1 MSNPNKEKQN
11 ILYHFLISP
20 RFRIWR
26 HVLLLLSITFIAIN
40 GILGTFGE
48 NLSILGDKIYWIIF
62 SSLCLDLIV
71 IYFNLYV
78 LVPKLLLKSKYLQ
91 YIVALSIL
99 VSIFIFINFSC
110 EYCIFKQES
119 ISFGESSTFYSK
131 TNLMYE
137 SIYSFVIYVILIVSI
152 STTVLFKNWLINV
165 QRVSQLESEDLRSQ
179 LENMK
184 EKVSPSFLSR
194 ILKRS
199 ASLAIPL
206 PQESSA
212 MLVKLSKILRY
223 QLYDCSRDKVLL
235 SSEIVFLTN
244 YLNLE
249 KDYFGN
255 FDFVINK
262 TGDMTHIFIPPLLF
276 LPFVQK
282 SIMQMQE
289 HNNQSTLNFH
299 FLVEKDQ
306 LQFICINNEVHKI
319 NYLDIN
325 HRLELLYHDQY
336 SIKVKE
342 ERELTIQIKI

>member
-1 MSNPNKEKQN
+1 MLDLNKEKQN
-11 ILYHFLISP
+11 PLYHFLISP

-26 HVLLLLSITFIAIN
+26 HVLLILCITVIAVN
-40 GILGTFGE
+40 GALGTFGE
-48 NLSILGDKIYWIIF
+48 NLSVLENKIYWIILF
-62 SSLCLDLIV
+62 SLLLDLIV
-71 IYFNLYV
+71 IYFNLYF
-78 LVPKLLLKSKYLQ
+78 LVPRLLLKSKYLQ
-91 YIVALSIL
+91 YIAALSIL
-99 VSIFIFINFSC
+99 VFIYIFINFSS
-110 EYCIFKQES
+110 EYYIFKHEN
-119 ISFGESSTFYSK
+119 ISFGDSSTFYSK

-137 SIYSFVIYVILIVSI
+137 SIYSFVIYAILIVSI
-152 STTVLFKNWLINV
+152 STTILFKSWLINA

-194 ILKRS
+194 ILKKS
-199 ASLAIPL
+199 ASLAVSA
-206 PQESSA
+206 PQEASA

-249 KDYFGN
+249 KNYFGN
-255 FDFVINK
+255 FDFVIKK

-276 LPFVQK
+276 LPFIQK
-282 SIMQMQE
+282 SIMQIQE
-289 HNNQSTLNFH
+289 HNNQSVLNFH

-306 LQFICINNEVHKI
+306 LQFICINNGVHNI
-319 NYLDIN
+319 NYLDIS
-325 HRLELLYHDQY
+325 HRLELLYHNQY
-336 SIKVKE
+336 SIEVKE